1 MSSEGFS
8 ASALIFYFLLQT
20 AVNLRALSLSTDS
33 AGGKWTA
40 AHTNPSPS
48 ERKNA
53 AIILITPPLP
63 FTPSLRH
70 RASSMT
76 CQHRQGFI
84 WCLFSSLLFAC
95 RTQASENIMTGC
107 SRMER
112 ELLLSL
118 SLKAA
123 SIGLRSSASHG
134 IFFLSPCIFFNYTEE
149 KWSLRD
155 VTLPKLAPPSFPLG
169 FPCRSSDTWHSLP
182 ALCQCDAA
190 VLPPGDVAQTSAL
203 WCSAYSP
210 PIRVQELLFKQKQT
224 ANEWIFKSGS
234 TLLGCFVWWQGFSL
248 CQRDLKHSLLRKC
261 KIRQN

>member
-155 VTLPKLAPPSFPLG
+155 VTLPQTGTTQF
-169 FPCRSSDTWHSLP
+169 
-182 ALCQCDAA
+182 
-190 VLPPGDVAQTSAL
+190 PPGISL
-203 WCSAYSP
+203 
-210 PIRVQELLFKQKQT
+210 QKQWHVALT
-224 ANEWIFKSGS
+224 AGPVSMWCCCSPTRGCGS
-234 TLLGCFVWWQGFSL
+234 DICSVMFCLQPTYTSTGAA
-248 CQRDLKHSLLRKC
+248 
-261 KIRQN
+261 I